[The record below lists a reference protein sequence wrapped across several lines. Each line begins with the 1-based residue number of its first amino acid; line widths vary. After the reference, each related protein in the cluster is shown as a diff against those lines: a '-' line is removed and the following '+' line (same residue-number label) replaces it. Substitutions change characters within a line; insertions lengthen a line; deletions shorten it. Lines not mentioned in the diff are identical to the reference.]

1 MLPFGESE
9 VGSIF
14 TKNEM
19 TGREQ
24 NKKNTEEKGKEE
36 ITITK

>member
-1 MLPFGESE
+1 MLPCGESE

-14 TKNEM
+14 MKNEM

-24 NKKNTEEKGKEE
+24 NKNIPRKKERR
-36 ITITK
+36 K

>member
-1 MLPFGESE
+1 MLPFEESE

-19 TGREQ
+19 AGREQ
-24 NKKNTEEKGKEE
+24 NKKIPRKKERR
-36 ITITK
+36 K

>member
-1 MLPFGESE
+1 MLPCGESE

-19 TGREQ
+19 TGRE
-24 NKKNTEEKGKEE
+24 KKSKHTKKKGKEE
-36 ITITK
+36 IKITK

>member
-1 MLPFGESE
+1 MLPCGESE

-19 TGREQ
+19 TGREK
-24 NKKNTEEKGKEE
+24 NKNILRKKER
-36 ITITK
+36 KK